1 MKALLL
7 AAVFA
12 AGGYGLYALGLYLAR
27 VWVRVRRGTD
37 TLLPWSQVLDD
48 GVTVLTQDHALL
60 RVFEARGPDVLSSS
74 DEELESLAEQAAATL
89 RQLVDPRW
97 TIQVEQQ
104 THLQAPP
111 EPPACRHA
119 HLEPWIEDRQRT
131 FEALRYALQRTFLTL
146 TFRPTVQDGRSPE
159 ALDAAL
165 ESFAA
170 RTDALP
176 ARLSELRLVPL
187 RDEDL
192 TAFLQAT
199 LTGSFRSAELGATLP
214 LVPHP
219 LTYGDVSIGALVL
232 TGFPR
237 SLYLGLADL
246 GDVLTLPARWIVRAR
261 PLTPEHVRRAFD
273 ERRRAWGRRRFNVST
288 VAAREFGMHRTRV
301 HDDQGRDLQERGMT
315 ARVFAALR
323 DAETELDS
331 GDEAFFDVEHV
342 LFVYASGR
350 RELDAALLAVR
361 AELERRGLAVYDDP
375 PTAVLSFLETLP
387 GAPAT
392 AATAR
397 IFSAAALSRTLP
409 LTQQWAGRLEVS
421 SEHYPAG
428 SPPLLYAQVVGRPH
442 LYGFDPHYQGCGH
455 HLLIGP
461 TGSGKSTLLAAE
473 AVLHYSQYPEARVFI
488 CDYGGSARPLA
499 ALTGGVHYDLT
510 RSSHTLN
517 PFDGLD
523 EPALRHQAAQW
534 LELTLT
540 LAGETLSAGDRELVR
555 TALDALALAPPED
568 WTLTNY
574 RAHLQSIRLRQ
585 ALGDYDR
592 NGPLGGLL
600 DGVSPE
606 GADPAFTIWE
616 TERLLQ
622 YDERLA
628 LPVIAALLTRIL
640 RYCEE
645 RRPTLLALDEVWRL
659 LRHPALREAIQEW
672 LASFRKKATAV
683 LLATQSPTQIP
694 DAAFLTFIAS
704 QCPTR
709 VYAPDRSAVHHAE
722 AFRPLGLTEQ
732 QLSVIA
738 SGEPRSDYYVDSPEG
753 RALITFQF
761 SGDFL
766 AALTQESFHENL
778 KAPRPRPR
786 SQPSAELRAVG
797 ADRLATS

>member
-1 MKALLL
+1 MKALFL
-7 AAVFA
+7 AAAFA
-12 AGGYGLYALGLYLAR
+12 AAGYVLYALALYFAR
-27 VWVRVRRGTD
+27 VLVRVRRGTD
-37 TLLPWSQVLDD
+37 TLLPWASLLDD
-48 GVTVLTQDHALL
+48 GVTVLTRDDALL
-60 RVFEARGPDVLSSS
+60 RVFEAYGPDALSSS

-104 THLQAPP
+104 THLHPP
-111 EPPACRHA
+111 PARPACRHA
-119 HLEPWIEDRQRT
+119 HLEPWIEDRHRT
-131 FEALRYALQRTFLTL
+131 FEKLRYAVQRTFLIL
-146 TFRPTVQDGRSPE
+146 TFRPTAHDVRTPE
-159 ALDAAL
+159 AVDAAL
-165 ESFAA
+165 ESFAG

-176 ARLSELRLVPL
+176 ARLSELRLAPL
-187 RDEDL
+187 RGEDL
-192 TAFLQAT
+192 TAFCQAA
-199 LTGSFRSAELGATLP
+199 LTGSFRSADLGATLP
-214 LVPHP
+214 LDPHP
-219 LTYGDVSIGALVL
+219 LRYGDVRIGALVL
-232 TGFPR
+232 NGFPR
-237 SLYLGLADL
+237 TLHLGLADL
-246 GDVLTLPARWIVRAR
+246 GDVLTLPARWIVRAQ
-261 PLTPEHVRRAFD
+261 PLNPDHVRRVFD
-273 ERRRAWGRRRFNVST
+273 ERRRAWGRRRFSVST
-288 VAAREFGMHRTRV
+288 VAAREFGLHRTRV
-301 HDDQGRDLQERGMT
+301 RDDQGRDLQERGMT
-315 ARVFAALR
+315 ARVFEALR

-331 GDEAFFDVEHV
+331 GDEAFFDVAHV
-342 LFVYASGR
+342 LLLYASDR
-350 RELDAALLAVR
+350 RELDAGLLAAR

-387 GAPAT
+387 GAAAS

-421 SEHYPAG
+421 SEHYPPG

-442 LYGFDPHYQGCGH
+442 LFGFDPHHQGCGH

-473 AVLHYSQYPEARVFI
+473 AVLHYCQYPDARVFL

-510 RSSHTLN
+510 RSTHTIN

-523 EPALRHQAAQW
+523 VPAFRHQAAQW
-534 LELTLT
+534 LDLTLA
-540 LAGETLSAGDRELVR
+540 LAGETLSARDRELVR
-555 TALDALALAPPED
+555 TALDALSLASPED
-568 WTLTNY
+568 WTLTHY

-585 ALGDYDR
+585 ALADYCR
-592 NGPLGGLL
+592 EGPLGGLL

-606 GADPAFTIWE
+606 GVDHAFTIWE

-628 LPVIAALLTRIL
+628 LPVIAALLARIL
-640 RYCEE
+640 RYCDE

-659 LRHPALREAIQEW
+659 LRHPALRDAIQEW

-694 DAAFLTFIAS
+694 DPAFLAFVAS

-722 AFRPLGLTEQ
+722 AYQPLGLSEQ

-738 SGEPRSDYYVDSPEG
+738 SGEQRRDYYVDSPEG

-766 AALTQESFHENL
+766 AALTQETL
-778 KAPRPRPR
+778 P
-786 SQPSAELRAVG
+786 
-797 ADRLATS
+797 